1 MKAIRMSVAGG
12 PEVLEYVD
20 VDDPTPAAGQV
31 LVKVEAAG
39 INFADVYA
47 RRGRG
52 TFPSIAGQEGAGVIE
67 ALGPD
72 VTGFKVGDR
81 VAYNGAPGAYAEKQV
96 VAVARLLPIP
106 DGLSTKLAAAVL
118 LQGMTAHYLAT
129 TTYSLG
135 PNDTCLVHAAA
146 GGVGLLLTQIAKSR
160 GARVIGTVS
169 SADKEAAAR
178 EAGADEV
185 INYETTDFVDV
196 VKSLTNGRGVDVIY
210 DSVGKTTMLKGLDA
224 IRPLGTMALYGSAS
238 GEPDPIDTNVLNA
251 KGCLY
256 LHRANLGVYTST
268 RETLLQR
275 SGDVFGWV
283 ASGALKVRVFAEY
296 PLAEASKA
304 HAALEQ
310 RETIGKLILVP

>member
-1 MKAIRMSVAGG
+1 MKAIYVEAAGG
-12 PEVLEYVD
+12 PEVLKYQD
-20 VDDPTPAAGQV
+20 VPDPTPGTGQV

-52 TFPSIAGQEGAGVIE
+52 TFPSIAGQEAAGVVE

-72 VTGFKVGDR
+72 VTTVKVGDR

-96 VAVARLLPIP
+96 VNAARLVPVP
-106 DGLSTKLAAAVL
+106 EGLSTKVAAAAL

-129 TTYSLG
+129 STYELKAG
-135 PNDTCLVHAAA
+135 DTCLVHAAA
-146 GGVGLLLTQIAKSR
+146 GGVGLLLCQIAKMR

-169 SADKEAAAR
+169 SEEKAKAAR

-185 INYETTDFVDV
+185 INYETSDFVEEVKKLTDGKGVNV
-196 VKSLTNGRGVDVIY
+196 VY
-210 DSVGKTTMLKGLDA
+210 DSVGKTTFLKGFDVLKPFGVMA
-224 IRPLGTMALYGSAS
+224 IYGSAS
-238 GEPDPIDTNVLNA
+238 GEPDPIDTALLNA
-251 KGCLY
+251 KGCVY
-256 LHRANLGVYTST
+256 VTRANLGTYTAT
-268 RETLLQR
+268 REELVRR
-275 SGDVFGWV
+275 SSEVYGWI
-283 ASGALKVRVFAEY
+283 ASGKLKVRIFGEY
-296 PLAEASKA
+296 PLADAAKA